1 MYKHMLSVFVLAM
14 SLALSAT
21 GFAASECHEGLKHM
35 VDSLKLDDTQKQKI
49 MPVVENLK
57 ASIKQSAM
65 QMKDLSKQIDE
76 QMTSDAMNQSVV
88 NDLIDKKAKLIADM
102 MKAKIMAKNQIYVVL
117 NPQQKTEW
125 RSMMQKMK
133 DKMDAKFKGCHDS
146 E

>member
-1 MYKHMLSVFVLAM
+1 
-14 SLALSAT
+14 
-21 GFAASECHEGLKHM
+21 M